1 MFAGFHQCL
10 QYRFGGYYKSMWN
23 PRSSPARRQNLGTL
37 PTGTDLQMPDMGKW
51 PSWSWRPH
59 FCGRK
64 STCLLG
70 LDLENRHFL
79 GCQAWKN
86 PWKSIKFPSVFQQ
99 FVEFYGWM
107 DAWWKIGRHDGA
119 AWWFL
124 HGNLVGP
131 QGLRKVGQYERRIG
145 TLALSEWC

>member
-79 GCQAWKN
+79 GCQAWKIHEN
-86 PWKSIKFPSVFQQ
+86 PSNSHRLSTICWILWMNGCL
-99 FVEFYGWM
+99 VENWA
-107 DAWWKIGRHDGA
+107 AWWA